1 MTHKIFD
8 KLPDSTLPQYRT
20 YTNPYFNV
28 GDYIKKV
35 FASDKAFREAFNL
48 PYDPHFSLE
57 KIAITN
63 FEVIRLL
70 NLNEQN
76 FLDAEYMKSL
86 ARVNADTLHESWER
100 IKSMPEYAFYYI
112 NRDSVLSQDI
122 NFILNTILEY

>member
-20 YTNPYFNV
+20 YTDPDFNHSQF
-28 GDYIKKV
+28 IAKV
-35 FASDKAFREAFNL
+35 YDTDAKYREAFGL
-48 PYDPHFSLE
+48 PFDFNFSLE
-57 KIAITN
+57 KIAIAN

-70 NLNEQN
+70 RLNEQT
-76 FLDAEYMKSL
+76 FLDEKYMKEHARALKENL
-86 ARVNADTLHESWER
+86 AESWER